1 MTRLACC
8 LALTGLVAAR
18 AQADSTQCGQADA
31 RHAPKLAALAIEGCP
46 VEKAVRDLAAVIQS
60 QPASRQAVLNA
71 DELGQSAPLLPK
83 KDAEEALK
91 ALGQALDSTALPE
104 ANRQVFRRAKSF
116 LDDPCSAY
124 WAVTAPDEKVSDST
138 RADLAK
144 SATPGVVAACS
155 EALLERAQTFQ
166 GDRDAYLARDR
177 QDTALPTV
185 KAASVND
192 VRPDPREPDAYIRE
206 LHHAY
211 KNLKGWEKLQGDAQ
225 SKRAIEEL
233 RDSTHALMESRGLRS
248 PILAEFVTGF
258 VRTNVADGG
267 GAPAGAQEQ
276 DATVPAGH
284 IAWSTRHFGRDTE
297 SRTDT
302 SVDVSVGGHLGF
314 VPALALV
321 EPKDAP
327 QGGVSASYQ
336 EAFVWDLEGRLHV
349 HAQRN
354 FELVAL
360 GRAGQTLLNSD
371 STLIQTKSDPD
382 GYIAVPLSGGEA
394 RWFYEAGLTA
404 RFHVQSLQSLHEQ
417 NGLVAPAFEASAGF
431 KWDHQF
437 EAAQGQVAFADPTK
451 RKFFRFMI
459 SGVPVRGVP
468 PDEKDKK
475 RLFTLGFGVEHE
487 WGSEGAPQ
495 ATRFL
500 IKGNVELLKA
510 LRGDR

>member
-8 LALTGLVAAR
+8 LVLTGLVAAR
-18 AQADSTQCGQADA
+18 AHADSSPCGQVDEA
-31 RHAPKLAALAIEGCP
+31 RPAPGLAALAAQGCP
-46 VEKAVRDLAAVIQS
+46 DDTAVGALTAVIERE
-60 QPASRQAVLNA
+60 PASRQAALNA
-71 DELGQSAPLLPK
+71 DALGQSAPLLPK
-83 KDAEEALK
+83 ECAERAQA
-91 ALGQALDSTALPE
+91 ALGRALESKGGLPE
-104 ANRQVFRRAKSF
+104 ANCQTFLKAKSF
-116 LDDPCSAY
+116 LDEPCSAY
-124 WAVTAPDEKVSDST
+124 WAVPAGKARET
-138 RADLAK
+138 LAK
-144 SATPGVVAACS
+144 VVVPGLVVACS
-155 EALLERAQTFQ
+155 EALLDRAQDFQ
-166 GDRDAYLARDR
+166 RDRDAYLARDPKATTSPVV
-177 QDTALPTV
+177 TAAKLG
-185 KAASVND
+185 D
-192 VRPDPREPDAYIRE
+192 VSPDPREPDVYIRE

-211 KNLKGWEKLQGDAQ
+211 KNLKGWAKLLGDAQ
-225 SKRAIEEL
+225 SKQAIEEL

-258 VRTNVADGG
+258 VRTNVGDGS
-267 GAPAGAQEQ
+267 GAQAGAQEK
-276 DATVPAGH
+276 DATIPAGH
-284 IAWSTRHFGRDTE
+284 IAWSTRHFGGDTE
-297 SRTDT
+297 SKADT

-336 EAFVWDLEGRLHV
+336 EAFVWDLETRLHV
-349 HAQRN
+349 HAWRN

-371 STLIQTKSDPD
+371 STLIQTKNDPA

-431 KWDHQF
+431 KRDHQF
-437 EAAQGQVAFADPTK
+437 EVAQGQVAFTDPTK

-468 PDEKDKK
+468 ADEKDKK

-487 WGSEGAPQ
+487 WGSEGAPK

-510 LRGDR
+510 LRGDH